1 MCTYTGTHMHMLP
14 FGVSIDFSQHFR
26 ATSFIMTR
34 HLHTYISLHLAF
46 IHPPISFSP
55 LLLASALPQSL
66 PLCFHGTYILLSS
79 LAPPLPLNLLL
90 SQPSPWSPS
99 LRLHEEL
106 HTTDWGQCLELSEDS
121 MTSHLSFCKGRS
133 PANKPSCNDLLQ
145 GNTAYKYGNSLAWR
159 IVLYSIHMSMYVSM

>member
-34 HLHTYISLHLAF
+34 HFHTYISLHLAF
-46 IHPPISFSP
+46 IHSPAISFSP

-66 PLCFHGTYILLSS
+66 PLCFHGTYIPLSS

-106 HTTDWGQCLELSEDS
+106 HTTDWGQCLELSEDIPWLP
-121 MTSHLSFCKGRS
+121 TSPSVRAGHQPTS
-133 PANKPSCNDLLQ
+133 PVVMIF
-145 GNTAYKYGNSLAWR
+145 YKETPLINMATVWLGG
-159 IVLYSIHMSMYVSM
+159 